1 VDTYSAA
8 KFSYMMTKETI
19 RSLTETRTPTG
30 YVPDSYFQ
38 LLAHVNWQYRQ
49 HRLSAYSTEHNFGQL
64 CRPIVLISHYQLT
77 RDYICLFT
85 QNRVCTNPTEHNF
98 HKISRG
104 TYFSTTPVDSYAAV
118 SALLSFIWQLSGRSL
133 TWDDSDP
140 VYQVNVNIARN
151 IHYHANAFPTT

>member
-1 VDTYSAA
+1 MDTYSAA

-64 CRPIVLISHYQLT
+64 CWPIVLISHYQLT

-104 TYFSTTPVDSYAAV
+104 IYFSSTPVDSYADV
-118 SALLSFIWQLSGRSL
+118 SL
-133 TWDDSDP
+133 TRDDSDP

-151 IHYHANAFPTT
+151 IHYHTNAFPTT